1 MCMMM
6 SFSVDSLFKK
16 YLHCLIFLWFSGVI
30 LLSGSYSLADES
42 LPDGNTGELS
52 IESKTTLYSADCYIK
67 GEENEDDKKRTS
79 IGIGESFT
87 LTLTGKPMGDIEELT
102 WEFVSGKELVKESE
116 EDKFKGKKKITL
128 TARKDLTPDQLKN
141 QSSIELKVTT
151 SEGRTVTMRD
161 PMSVF
166 FPTGMTATHRGVGTP
181 EVGCNNR
188 GATQPSAQLVVTLQP
203 THVSFKNIKIIE
215 RDLGSDP
222 NNPRKTLDVGHTDHG
237 VDDVIDIDKANRF
250 VDHLRGTVAHQDIQ
264 RKIHILPQDWK
275 WKCSW
280 RVHKGDGGPIKISG
294 NDDVGQIGEIV
305 EQSFKFYYQFN
316 PQTQRVSAVCGEVSK
331 FGCTAQAYSDGTG
344 NHYNYLGPKETD

>member
-102 WEFVSGKELVKESE
+102 WEFVSGKELVEESE
-116 EDKFKGKKKITL
+116 ESEFKGEKKITL

-151 SEGRTVTMRD
+151 SEGRTVTMQD

-166 FPTGMTATHRGVGTP
+166 FPTGMTATHMGSGTP
-181 EVGCNNR
+181 EEDSNNP

-203 THVSFKNIKIIE
+203 TNVSFKNIKIIE

-237 VDDVIDIDKANRF
+237 VDKVIDINDANRF
-250 VDHLRGTVAHQDIQ
+250 EDHLKGTVAHQDIQ

-280 RVHKGDGGPIKISG
+280 RVHKGRGGPIKNSG

-316 PQTQRVSAVCGEVSK
+316 PQTERVSAVCGEVSK

>member
-1 MCMMM
+1 MMM

-280 RVHKGDGGPIKISG
+280 RVHKGEGGPIKISG